1 MKTHY
6 TQKPNKMEI
15 INIDDKDLIYVREN
29 IEEET
34 ISTEG
39 SETTGYIA
47 DEYFMTLPHPATGS
61 YEEYLSSAKSMEIE
75 SLSSIARERRDKLL
89 SETDYLALSD
99 QTMPEN
105 VKSYRQA
112 LRDIPEQA
120 SFPYEINWP
129 EIK

>member
-39 SETTGYIA
+39 SGTVGYIA

-61 YEEYLSSAKSMEIE
+61 YKEYIVAAKQKEYDNAA
-75 SLSSIARERRDKLL
+75 SLVRKRRDDLIAQ
-89 SETDYLALSD
+89 TDYYALSD
-99 QTMPEN
+99 RDMPEN
-105 VKSYRQA
+105 IKEYRQA
-112 LRDIPEQA
+112 LRDIPEQ
-120 SFPYEINWP
+120 SGFPYEIDWP
-129 EIK
+129 EL